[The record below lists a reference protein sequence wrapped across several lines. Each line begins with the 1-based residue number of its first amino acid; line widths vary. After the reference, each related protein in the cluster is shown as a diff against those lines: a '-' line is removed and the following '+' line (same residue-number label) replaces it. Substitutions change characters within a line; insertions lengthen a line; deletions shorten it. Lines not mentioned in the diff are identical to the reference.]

1 MHTRHAE
8 HKILGADAIAAGF
21 VDARLVAGNHSR
33 LQSGRVLVETNILW
47 SLVNTEE
54 MSYTMAGAVQIG
66 LALLPLI
73 DACKSIKLA
82 AASTHRELC
91 PCNGKMSL
99 EHKSVVVNLVGGGI
113 AE

>member
-8 HKILGADAIAAGF
+8 HKILSANAVAAGF
-21 VDARLVAGNHSR
+21 VDARLVAGDHSR

>member
-1 MHTRHAE
+1 MRTGHTE

-66 LALLPLI
+66 HALFPLI

>member
-1 MHTRHAE
+1 
-8 HKILGADAIAAGF
+8 
-21 VDARLVAGNHSR
+21 
-33 LQSGRVLVETNILW
+33 
-47 SLVNTEE
+47 